1 MVIDLLTIA
10 LPMAIIGARVYYV
23 AFEWKSYA
31 GDFLSMIAIWK
42 GGLAIFGGVIGAVIG
57 AIIFCKWRKVKLGD
71 VLDIGAAP
79 LILGQAIGRW
89 GNFVNQEAFGAAV
102 TDPSWQWFPLSVHI
116 DKVHSVFN
124 PDTATWEICTQP
136 WHQATFFYESM
147 WNLIV
152 FVLLMLLRKK
162 TKSRGSVF
170 ALYLVLYG
178 AGRAVIEGMRT
189 DSLWLIPGI
198 VRVSQALSIA
208 LVILGAAYLIF
219 RRMKPLAPFA
229 YSGRY
234 SLANS
239 EQRKKQ
245 RDKITMASGS
255 SARQEEKFSANADQD
270 KEDSD
275 TNTSEH

>member
-23 AFEWKSYA
+23 AFEWESYA
-31 GDFLSMIAIWK
+31 GDFLSIIAIWK

-102 TDPSWQWFPLSVHI
+102 TDVSKQWFPLSVYI

-124 PDTATWEICTQP
+124 PDTAAWEICTQP

-147 WNLIV
+147 WNLLV
-152 FVLLMLLRKK
+152 FVILMLLRKK

-178 AGRAVIEGMRT
+178 AGRAVIEGIRT
-189 DSLWLIPGI
+189 DSLWLIPGV

-219 RRMKPLAPFA
+219 RRIKPLAPFA

-234 SLANS
+234 SLTSS
-239 EQRKKQ
+239 EQHKK
-245 RDKITMASGS
+245 DKTTAASDS
-255 SARQEEKFSANADQD
+255 SARPEEKISANTEQD

-275 TNTSEH
+275 ADASEH

>member
-1 MVIDLLTIA
+1 
-10 LPMAIIGARVYYV
+10 MAIIGARVYYV
-23 AFEWKSYA
+23 AFEWESYA
-31 GDFLSMIAIWK
+31 GDFLSIIAIWK

-102 TDPSWQWFPLSVHI
+102 TDVSKQWFPLSVYI

-124 PDTATWEICTQP
+124 PDTAAWEICTQP

-147 WNLIV
+147 WNLLV
-152 FVLLMLLRKK
+152 FVILMLLRKK

-178 AGRAVIEGMRT
+178 AGRVVIEGMRT
-189 DSLWLIPGI
+189 DSLWLIPGV

-219 RRMKPLAPFA
+219 RRIKPLAPFA

-234 SLANS
+234 SLTSS
-239 EQRKKQ
+239 EQHKK
-245 RDKITMASGS
+245 DKTTAASDS
-255 SARQEEKFSANADQD
+255 SARPEEKISANTEQD

-275 TNTSEH
+275 ADASEH

>member
-1 MVIDLLTIA
+1 
-10 LPMAIIGARVYYV
+10 MAIIGARVYYV
-23 AFEWKSYA
+23 AFEWESYA
-31 GDFLSMIAIWK
+31 GDFLSIIAIWK

-102 TDPSWQWFPLSVHI
+102 TDVSKQWFPLSVYI

-124 PDTATWEICTQP
+124 PDTAVWEICTQP

-147 WNLIV
+147 WNLLV
-152 FVLLMLLRKK
+152 FVILMLLRKK

-189 DSLWLIPGI
+189 DSLWLIPGV

-219 RRMKPLAPFA
+219 RRIKPLAPFA

-234 SLANS
+234 SLTSS
-239 EQRKKQ
+239 EQHKK
-245 RDKITMASGS
+245 DKTTAASDS
-255 SARQEEKFSANADQD
+255 SARPEEKISANTEQD

-275 TNTSEH
+275 ADASEH

>member
-23 AFEWKSYA
+23 AFEWESYA
-31 GDFLSMIAIWK
+31 GDFLSIIAIWK

-57 AIIFCKWRKVKLGD
+57 AIIFCKWRKVKLGY

-102 TDPSWQWFPLSVHI
+102 TDVSKQWFPLSVYI

-124 PDTATWEICTQP
+124 PDTAAWEICTQP

-147 WNLIV
+147 WNLLV
-152 FVLLMLLRKK
+152 FVILMLLRKK

-189 DSLWLIPGI
+189 DSLWLIPGV

-219 RRMKPLAPFA
+219 RRIKPLAPFA

-234 SLANS
+234 SLTSS
-239 EQRKKQ
+239 EQHKK
-245 RDKITMASGS
+245 DKTTAASDS
-255 SARQEEKFSANADQD
+255 SARPEEKISANTEQD

-275 TNTSEH
+275 ADASEH

>member
-1 MVIDLLTIA
+1 LVIDLLTIA

-23 AFEWKSYA
+23 AFEWESYA

-102 TDPSWQWFPLSVHI
+102 TDVSKQWVPLSVYI

-147 WNLIV
+147 WNLLV
-152 FVLLMLLRKK
+152 FVILMLLRKK

-189 DSLWLIPGI
+189 DSLWLIPGV

-219 RRMKPLAPFA
+219 RRIKPLAPFA

-234 SLANS
+234 SLTNS
-239 EQRKKQ
+239 EQHKK
-245 RDKITMASGS
+245 DKTTAASDS
-255 SARQEEKFSANADQD
+255 SARPEEKISANAEQD

-275 TNTSEH
+275 ADTSEH

>member
-1 MVIDLLTIA
+1 MVIDLLTFA

-23 AFEWKSYA
+23 AFEWESYA
-31 GDFLSMIAIWK
+31 GDFLSIIAIWK

-102 TDPSWQWFPLSVHI
+102 TDVSKQWFPLSVYI

-124 PDTATWEICTQP
+124 PDTAAWEICTQP

-147 WNLIV
+147 WNLLV
-152 FVLLMLLRKK
+152 FVILMLLRKK

-189 DSLWLIPGI
+189 DSLWLIPGV

-219 RRMKPLAPFA
+219 RRIKPLAPFA

-234 SLANS
+234 SLTSS
-239 EQRKKQ
+239 EQHKK
-245 RDKITMASGS
+245 DKTTAASDS
-255 SARQEEKFSANADQD
+255 SARPEEKISANTEQD

-275 TNTSEH
+275 ADASEH